1 MQHVADIKSFGIWDL
16 MGGHPLGENPGGAPQ
31 GEGATELLICW
42 QPKNKPRAIPPEDI
56 LKSISKEGTGIE
68 GRAGLKA
75 TSNSLKRVDI
85 SIG

>member
-1 MQHVADIKSFGIWDL
+1 MQHVADIKSFEIWDL
-16 MGGHPLGENPGGAPQ
+16 MGGGHPLGENPGG
-31 GEGATELLICW
+31 GHLRERGLLICW